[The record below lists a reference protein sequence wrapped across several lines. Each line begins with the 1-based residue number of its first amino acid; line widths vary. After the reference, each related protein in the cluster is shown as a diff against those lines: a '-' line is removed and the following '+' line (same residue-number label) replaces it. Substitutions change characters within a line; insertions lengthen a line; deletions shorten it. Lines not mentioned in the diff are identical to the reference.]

1 MLKKSKKP
9 TPFPETPF
17 DNDTD
22 DNYVVPTSARSARSA
37 RSGSTFG
44 MKRRAHDPDR
54 GLNIAMACILA
65 AVVLAII
72 ISLAVFFATPAKKPT
87 STNVS
92 VIPGSL
98 GAHTPI
104 KAPTPT
110 PTPTPSAEPYRPY
123 VVGTVPVQA
132 PVLQTPRGDGILWPQ
147 LSQQDKDE
155 LVKSHQYDAVANY
168 AQNLRHAVLGDMSRQ
183 LDYDLPKLHK
193 NVDYYP
199 FSRGR
204 EDEEMYKLQANQAKQ
219 QPLQFGMSE
228 AYHAMLDNQVH
239 PLS

>member
-1 MLKKSKKP
+1 MVKAKKLV
-9 TPFPETPF
+9 PFPETVF
-17 DNDTD
+17 DNDSE
-22 DNYVVPTSARSARSA
+22 DNYVVPASSRSRS
-37 RSGSTFG
+37 
-44 MKRRAHDPDR
+44 MKRRTHDPDR

-72 ISLAVFFATPAKKPT
+72 ISLAVFFATPAKKPSNSGYT
-87 STNVS
+87 TPAPPS
-92 VIPGSL
+92 GL
-98 GAHTPI
+98 GT
-104 KAPTPT
+104 KAPSSAAK
-110 PTPTPSAEPYRPY
+110 PSAEPPTEPYRPFL
-123 VVGTVPVQA
+123 VGSVPVQA
-132 PVLQTPRGDGILWPQ
+132 PVLQAPRGDGILWPQ

-193 NVDYYP
+193 GADYYP
-199 FSRGR
+199 YSRGR
-204 EDEEMYKLQANQAKQ
+204 EDEEMYKLQVEQAKQ
-219 QPLQFGMSE
+219 HPLQFGMSE

>member
-1 MLKKSKKP
+1 VFGFAERMVKAKKP
-9 TPFPETPF
+9 VPFPETVF
-17 DNDTD
+17 DNDSE
-22 DNYVVPTSARSARSA
+22 DNYVVPVSSRSRA
-37 RSGSTFG
+37 
-44 MKRRAHDPDR
+44 MKRRVHDPDR

-72 ISLAVFFATPAKKPT
+72 ISLAVFFATPAKKSSNTGITTPAVQ
-87 STNVS
+87 S
-92 VIPGSL
+92 GL
-98 GAHTPI
+98 GAQTPN
-104 KAPTPT
+104 KAPSAL
-110 PTPTPSAEPYRPY
+110 PTPSAEPYRPFL
-123 VVGTVPVQA
+123 VGSVPVQA
-132 PVLQTPRGDGILWPQ
+132 PVLQAPRGDGILWPQ

-204 EDEEMYKLQANQAKQ
+204 EDEEMYKLQVEQAKQ

>member
-1 MLKKSKKP
+1 MVKKSKKP

-22 DNYVVPTSARSARSA
+22 DNYVAPTSTRSARSARSA
-37 RSGSTFG
+37 RSSAFG
-44 MKRRAHDPDR
+44 MKRRVHDPDR

-72 ISLAVFFATPAKKPT
+72 ISLAVFFATPAK
-87 STNVS
+87 
-92 VIPGSL
+92 
-98 GAHTPI
+98 TPNKGYTQHKTI
-104 KAPTPT
+104 TQAPAPSPTPT
-110 PTPTPSAEPYRPY
+110 PQPSQEQTPRPFL
-123 VVGTVPVQA
+123 VGTVPVQA

-204 EDEEMYKLQANQAKQ
+204 EDEEMYKLQVAQAKQ

-228 AYHAMLDNQVH
+228 AYHAMFDNQVH

>member
-1 MLKKSKKP
+1 MVKKSKKP

-72 ISLAVFFATPAKKPT
+72 ISLAVFFATPAKTPAKTYAQPKPIT
-87 STNVS
+87 Q
-92 VIPGSL
+92 
-98 GAHTPI
+98 
-104 KAPTPT
+104 APTPSPAPALPPQEQT
-110 PTPTPSAEPYRPY
+110 LRPFL
-123 VVGTVPVQA
+123 VGTVPVQA

-204 EDEEMYKLQANQAKQ
+204 EDEEMYKLQVAQAKQ
-219 QPLQFGMSE
+219 QPLQFGMTE